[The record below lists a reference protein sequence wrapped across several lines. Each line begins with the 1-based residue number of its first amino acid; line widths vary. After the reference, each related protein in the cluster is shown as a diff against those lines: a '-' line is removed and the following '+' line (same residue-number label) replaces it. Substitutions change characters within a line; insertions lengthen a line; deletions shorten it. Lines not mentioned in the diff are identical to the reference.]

1 MTVFVA
7 GDDAAAKSEVLD
19 VAKAI
24 GFDPVDAGP
33 LANARLLEPLG
44 YLNIQLGYVLGQGT
58 PSASSSLQSSGSP
71 RHGSRN
77 HSDEAQR
84 FDRSSSARSG
94 TARSSS
100 NRCLGA
106 VTAREPHDGL
116 QFALVDGVGQPGEL
130 LD

>member
-58 PSASSSLQSSGSP
+58 AIGLKLTAIVRVAPSWLP
-71 RHGSRN
+71 KP
-77 HSDEAQR
+77 
-84 FDRSSSARSG
+84 
-94 TARSSS
+94 
-100 NRCLGA
+100 L
-106 VTAREPHDGL
+106 
-116 QFALVDGVGQPGEL
+116 
-130 LD
+130 